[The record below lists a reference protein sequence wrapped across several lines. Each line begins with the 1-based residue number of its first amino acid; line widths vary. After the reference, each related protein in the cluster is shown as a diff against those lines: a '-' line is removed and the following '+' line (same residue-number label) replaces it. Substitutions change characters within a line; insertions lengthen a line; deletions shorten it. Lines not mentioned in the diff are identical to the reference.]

1 MRSGFDMSYADY
13 AYYTGTYGGKAVKQE
28 DFHRLA
34 AKASAYLD
42 NITFGRAAENAD
54 DERLK
59 NCCCDL
65 CDSLLLT
72 DGSGGMVKQSESVGS
87 WSYTLA
93 GSSEGASETV
103 MVRAI
108 CRAWLPA
115 EWLYRGVARE

>member
-1 MRSGFDMSYADY
+1 MSYADY
-13 AYYTGTYGGKAVKQE
+13 AYYTDNYGGRAVTQE
-28 DFHRLA
+28 DFPRLA

-93 GSSEGASETV
+93 SDSNTSAGGLMFSKCQT
-103 MVRAI
+103 
-108 CRAWLPA
+108 WLPA
-115 EWLYRGVARE
+115 DWLYRGVARE

>member
-1 MRSGFDMSYADY
+1 MSYADY
-13 AYYTGTYGGKAVKQE
+13 AYYTDSYGGKAVSQE
-28 DFHRLA
+28 DFLRLA

-42 NITFGRAAENAD
+42 NLTFGRAAGNAD
-54 DERLK
+54 
-59 NCCCDL
+59 
-65 CDSLLLT
+65 
-72 DGSGGMVKQSESVGS
+72 ESVGS

-93 GSSEGASETV
+93 SSSEGTSESV

>member
-1 MRSGFDMSYADY
+1 MSYADY
-13 AYYTGTYGGKAVKQE
+13 AYYTDSYGGKAVSQE
-28 DFHRLA
+28 DFLRLA

-42 NITFGRAAENAD
+42 NLTFGRAAGNAD

-59 NCCCDL
+59 MCCCEL

-72 DGSGGMVKQSESVGS
+72 DGNGGMVKQSEIVGS

-93 GSSEGASETV
+93 SSSEGTSESV
-103 MVRAI
+103 MFRAI